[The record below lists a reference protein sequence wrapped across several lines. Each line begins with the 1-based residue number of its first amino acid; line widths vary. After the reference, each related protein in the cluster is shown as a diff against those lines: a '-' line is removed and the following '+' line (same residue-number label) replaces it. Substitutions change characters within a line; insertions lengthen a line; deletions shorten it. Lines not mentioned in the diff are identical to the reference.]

1 MDTELC
7 SKSREKI
14 FEERKDTTLSGKMI
28 KDPPVRG
35 QFGEAFIELREGYK
49 AKNSALMKIMEHKHE
64 ILRKIIERNLR
75 EFGWLEGCI
84 DAFPCGGRPRDAAVD
99 TRK

>member
-14 FEERKDTTLSGKMI
+14 FEERKDTTLPGKLI

-49 AKNSALMKIMEHKHE
+49 AKNSALMKIMDTNMRYSEKSSRE
-64 ILRKIIERNLR
+64 ISGNLVGLR
-75 EFGWLEGCI
+75 
-84 DAFPCGGRPRDAAVD
+84 VV
-99 TRK
+99 